1 MPTLL
6 VLGSKPDPVL
16 PPAAEFDA
24 VACANASG
32 YSADRHGLP
41 VPALTAISAVVTSGI
56 GSGKQS
62 LEALHGLS
70 TGALYLV
77 PQFDKPRKLKK
88 KIRTLPITIKTSPV
102 FFRFRLKQAGYC
114 WRSFICRDAAFYQEL
129 IGTLCRQDPQI
140 MALVAEKKPSTGVI
154 TLMIGMS
161 LGSYDRFV
169 MSGFNF
175 ELTHAYADN
184 PEIRQRGT
192 TLSRHTP
199 TDLQVLHRLVDIHG
213 NLYTTEP
220 TVNEQAGVP
229 FLPPVAAATGGA

>member
-16 PPAAEFDA
+16 PPATAFND

-41 VPALTAISAVVTSGI
+41 VPVLTAISAVVTSGI
-56 GSGKQS
+56 GSGEQS
-62 LEALHGLS
+62 LRALHGLR
-70 TGALYLV
+70 TGELYRV

-88 KIRTLPITIKTSPV
+88 RIKNLPVTIKASPAC
-102 FFRFRLKQAGYC
+102 FRFRLRQAGYR
-114 WRSFICRDAAFYQEL
+114 WDTFVNRDAAFYQQL
-129 IGTLCRQDPQI
+129 IGTLCRQDPHI
-140 MALVAEKKPSTGVI
+140 MALIAEKKPSTGVI

-161 LGSYDRFV
+161 LGGYDRFV

-184 PEIRQRGT
+184 PEIRERGT

-199 TDLQVLHRLVDIHG
+199 TDVQVLRRLSGIHG
-213 NLYTTEP
+213 TIFTTESA
-220 TVNEQAGVP
+220 VYEQAGIP
-229 FLPPVAAATGGA
+229 LL

>member
-32 YSADRHGLP
+32 YSANRHGLP
-41 VPALTAISAVVTSGI
+41 APVFTAISAVVTSGI

-62 LEALHGLS
+62 MEALHGLR
-70 TGALYLV
+70 TEALYRV
-77 PQFDKPRKLKK
+77 PQFDKPRKLRK
-88 KIRTLPITIKTSPV
+88 KIKSLPIAIKTSPV
-102 FFRFRLKQAGYC
+102 YFKLRLRQAGYR
-114 WRSFICRDAAFYQEL
+114 WSTFVSRDAAFYQEL
-129 IGTLCRQDPQI
+129 IDTLCRHDPQI
-140 MALVAEKKPSTGVI
+140 MELVAEKKPSTGVT

-161 LGSYDRFV
+161 LGCYDRFI
-169 MSGFNF
+169 MSGFSF

-184 PEIRQRGT
+184 PEIHQRGT

-199 TDLQVLHRLVDIHG
+199 TDVQVLRRLVDLHG
-213 NLYTTEP
+213 NIFTTEP
-220 TVNEQAGVP
+220 TVNEQAGIP
-229 FLPPVAAATGGA
+229 FL

>member
-6 VLGSKPDPVL
+6 VLGSKPDPEL

-41 VPALTAISAVVTSGI
+41 VPVLTAISAVVTSGI
-56 GSGKQS
+56 GSGNQS
-62 LEALHGLS
+62 LRAMRGLR
-70 TGALYLV
+70 TGSLYRV
-77 PQFDKPRKLKK
+77 PQLDRPRKLKK
-88 KIRTLPITIKTSPV
+88 RIKSLPITIKSSPLY
-102 FFRFRLKQAGYC
+102 FRLRLWQAGYR
-114 WRSFICRDAAFYQEL
+114 WNRFVNHDATFYLEL
-129 IGTLCRQDPQI
+129 IDTLCRHDPQI

-161 LGSYDRFV
+161 LGRYDRFV

-175 ELTHAYADN
+175 ELTHASADN

-199 TDLQVLHRLVDIHG
+199 TDVQVLRRLVDLHG
-213 NLYTTEP
+213 NIFTTEAA
-220 TVNEQAGVP
+220 VHEQAGIP
-229 FLPPVAAATGGA
+229 LL

>member
-1 MPTLL
+1 MSTLL

-16 PPAAEFDA
+16 PPTAGFEA

-41 VPALTAISAVVTSGI
+41 VPVLTAISAVVTSGI
-56 GSGKQS
+56 GSGNQS
-62 LEALHGLS
+62 LKALHGLR
-70 TGALYLV
+70 TGELYLV

-88 KIRTLPITIKTSPV
+88 RLKTLPIALKTSPV
-102 FFRFRLKQAGYC
+102 YFRFRLRRAGYH
-114 WRSFICRDAAFYQEL
+114 WKTFISRDAGFYQQL
-129 IGTLCRQDPQI
+129 IDTLCRHDPQI

-161 LGSYDRFV
+161 LGRYDRFV

-199 TDLQVLHRLVDIHG
+199 TDVQVLRRLVDLHG
-213 NLYTTEP
+213 NIFTTEAA
-220 TVNEQAGVP
+220 VHEQAGIP
-229 FLPPVAAATGGA
+229 LL

>member
-16 PPAAEFDA
+16 PRAAAFEA

-56 GSGKQS
+56 GSGEQS
-62 LEALHGLS
+62 LKALHGLR
-70 TGALYLV
+70 TEALYLV
-77 PQFDKPRKLKK
+77 PQFDKPRKLNK
-88 KIRTLPITIKTSPV
+88 KIKTLPIAIKTSPV
-102 FFRFRLKQAGYC
+102 FFRFRLRQAGYR
-114 WRSFICRDAAFYQEL
+114 WNTFIGRDPAFYLQL
-129 IGTLCRQDPQI
+129 IGTLCRQDPRI
-140 MALVAEKKPSTGVI
+140 MALMAEKKPSTGVI

-161 LGSYDRFV
+161 LGRYDHFI

-175 ELTHAYADN
+175 QLTHAYADN

-199 TDLQVLHRLVDIHG
+199 TDVQVLRRLVDIHG
-213 NLYTTEP
+213 NIFTTE
-220 TVNEQAGVP
+220 TAVNEQAGIP
-229 FLPPVAAATGGA
+229 LL

>member
-6 VLGSKPDPVL
+6 ILGSKPDPAL
-16 PPAAEFDA
+16 PSPASFDA

-32 YSADRHGLP
+32 YSADRHGLLVP
-41 VPALTAISAVVTSGI
+41 VLTAISAVVTSGI
-56 GSGKQS
+56 GSGEQS
-62 LEALHGLS
+62 LKALHGLR
-70 TGALYLV
+70 TEALYLV
-77 PQFDKPRKLKK
+77 PQFDKPRKLRK
-88 KIRTLPITIKTSPV
+88 KIKTLPIAIKTSPLY
-102 FFRFRLKQAGYC
+102 FKLRLRQAGYR
-114 WRSFICRDAAFYQEL
+114 WSTFISRDAAFYQEL

-161 LGSYDRFV
+161 LGSYDRYI

-199 TDLQVLHRLVDIHG
+199 TDLQVLRRLVAVHG
-213 NLYTTEP
+213 NIFTTEP
-220 TVNEQAGVP
+220 AVNEGGGIP
-229 FLPPVAAATGGA
+229 FL

>member
-1 MPTLL
+1 MSTLL

-16 PPAAEFDA
+16 PPAAGFDA

-41 VPALTAISAVVTSGI
+41 VPVLTAISAVVTSGI
-56 GSGKQS
+56 GSGNQS
-62 LEALHGLS
+62 LEALHGLR

-88 KIRTLPITIKTSPV
+88 RLKTLPIALKTSPV
-102 FFRFRLKQAGYC
+102 YFRFRLRRAGYH
-114 WRSFICRDAAFYQEL
+114 WNTFISRDAAFYQQL
-129 IGTLCRQDPQI
+129 IDTLCRHDPQI

-161 LGSYDRFV
+161 LGRYDRFV

-199 TDLQVLHRLVDIHG
+199 TDVQVLRRLVDLHG
-213 NLYTTEP
+213 NIFTTEAA
-220 TVNEQAGVP
+220 VHEQAGIP
-229 FLPPVAAATGGA
+229 LL

>member
-16 PPAAEFDA
+16 PPAAAFEA

-56 GSGKQS
+56 GSGEQS
-62 LEALHGLS
+62 LKALHGLR
-70 TGALYLV
+70 TEALYLV
-77 PQFDKPRKLKK
+77 PQLDKPRKLKK
-88 KIRTLPITIKTSPV
+88 KIKTLPIAIKTSPV
-102 FFRFRLKQAGYC
+102 LFRFRLRQAGYR
-114 WRSFICRDAAFYQEL
+114 WNTFIGRDPAFYLRL
-129 IGTLCRQDPQI
+129 IGTLCRQDPRI

-161 LGSYDRFV
+161 LGRYDRFI

-175 ELTHAYADN
+175 QLTHAYADN

-199 TDLQVLHRLVDIHG
+199 TDVQVLRRLVDIHG
-213 NLYTTEP
+213 NIFTTESA
-220 TVNEQAGVP
+220 VNEQAGIP
-229 FLPPVAAATGGA
+229 LL

>member
-16 PPAAEFDA
+16 PPATEFDG

-41 VPALTAISAVVTSGI
+41 VPVFTAISAVVTSGI

-62 LEALHGLS
+62 LEALHGLR
-70 TGALYLV
+70 TEALYRV
-77 PQFDKPRKLKK
+77 PQFDKPGKLRK
-88 KIRTLPITIKTSPV
+88 KIKSLPIAIKTSPV
-102 FFRFRLKQAGYC
+102 FFRFRLRQAGYR
-114 WRSFICRDAAFYQEL
+114 WISFICRDAAFYQEL
-129 IGTLCRQDPQI
+129 IGTLCRHDPQI

-154 TLMIGMS
+154 ALMIGMS
-161 LGSYDRFV
+161 LGRYDRFV

-184 PEIRQRGT
+184 PEIHQRGT

-199 TDLQVLHRLVDIHG
+199 TDLQILHRLVDLYG
-213 NLYTTEP
+213 NIFTTEP
-220 TVNEQAGVP
+220 TVNEQADIP
-229 FLPPVAAATGGA
+229 FL

>member
-6 VLGSKPDPVL
+6 ILGSKPDPAL
-16 PPAAEFDA
+16 PPAASFDA

-41 VPALTAISAVVTSGI
+41 VPALTAISAVLTSGI

-62 LEALHGLS
+62 LEALRGLR
-70 TGALYLV
+70 TEALYVV
-77 PQFDKPRKLKK
+77 PQFDKPRKLWK
-88 KIRTLPITIKTSPV
+88 KIKTLPVAIKTSPV
-102 FFRFRLKQAGYC
+102 FFRFRLRQADYR
-114 WRSFICRDAAFYQEL
+114 WNRFISRDVAFFQAL
-129 IGTLCRQDPQI
+129 IGTLCRNDPEI
-140 MALVAEKKPSTGVI
+140 MALVSEKKPSTGVI
-154 TLMIGMS
+154 TLLLGMS
-161 LGSYDRFV
+161 LGRYDRYI

-199 TDLQVLHRLVDIHG
+199 TDLQVLRRLARIHG
-213 NLYTTEP
+213 TIYTTE
-220 TVNEQAGVP
+220 TAVNEQAGIP
-229 FLPPVAAATGGA
+229 LL

>member
-6 VLGSKPDPVL
+6 VLGSKPDPML

-41 VPALTAISAVVTSGI
+41 VPVLTAISGVVTSGI

-62 LEALHGLS
+62 LKALHGLR

-77 PQFDKPRKLKK
+77 PQFDKPRKLRK
-88 KIRTLPITIKTSPV
+88 KIKNLPVAIKTSPV
-102 FFRFRLKQAGYC
+102 YFRLRLRQAGYR
-114 WRSFICRDAAFYQEL
+114 WNTFICRDAAFYQRL

-199 TDLQVLHRLVDIHG
+199 TDLQVLRRLVDIHG
-213 NLYTTEP
+213 NIFTTEM

-229 FLPPVAAATGGA
+229 FLAAAVASAET

>member
-16 PPAAEFDA
+16 PPAAVFEA

-56 GSGKQS
+56 GSGEQS
-62 LEALHGLS
+62 LKALHGLR
-70 TGALYLV
+70 TEALYLV
-77 PQFDKPRKLKK
+77 PQLDKPRKLKK
-88 KIRTLPITIKTSPV
+88 KIKNLPIAIKTSPV
-102 FFRFRLKQAGYC
+102 FFRFRLRQANYR
-114 WRSFICRDAAFYQEL
+114 WSTFVSRDPAYYQQL
-129 IGTLCRQDPQI
+129 IGTLCRQDPRI

-161 LGSYDRFV
+161 LGRYDRFI

-199 TDLQVLHRLVDIHG
+199 TDLQVLSCLADIHG
-213 NLYTTEP
+213 NIFTTE
-220 TVNEQAGVP
+220 TAVNEQAGIP
-229 FLPPVAAATGGA
+229 LL